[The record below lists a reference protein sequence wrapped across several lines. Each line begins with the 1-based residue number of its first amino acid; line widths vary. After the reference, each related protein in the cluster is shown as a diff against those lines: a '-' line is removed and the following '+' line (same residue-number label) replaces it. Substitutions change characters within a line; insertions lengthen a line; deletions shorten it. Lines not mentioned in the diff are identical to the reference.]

1 MTQEIKTIAGTW
13 YTINCTA
20 AVTVT
25 EIIDGEISKLVTLE
39 KSGSDCFRP
48 SGSIITIETEGKFRV
63 LPTKAPAVGVSGGGV
78 SVSFDE
84 VPTEGS
90 ANAVSSGGLYSMLM
104 SPICIGSG
112 ATAPR
117 PSAIVIG
124 QNATSSTST
133 DHIIVIGNN
142 IQTSINSAELITI
155 GRSST
160 ASAYSV
166 SLGANAK
173 TYIHGIAIGK
183 SAVATSKFST
193 AIGVGSKAADK
204 GVVAISA
211 WNDASGF
218 DNASIQTQLY
228 LIGAGSTLANT
239 YEGGEACLGYVT
251 KQTNGT
257 VLACGTRKLSELL
270 TNNTAFAPAS
280 MDLDADPP
288 TPFLPTGA
296 MEPIE
301 LPEPEVYDEEL
312 LNENTNNE

>member
-1 MTQEIKTIAGTW
+1 MKTLQSIAGKT
-13 YTINCTA
+13 YVITSPNGC
-20 AVTVT
+20 TVT
-25 EIIDGEISKLVTLE
+25 DETGLTLGTVDAGQQKVFIATGAKLQADDDSARITATFNLAPAL
-39 KSGSDCFRP
+39 GSD
-48 SGSIITIETEGKFRV
+48 
-63 LPTKAPAVGVSGGGV
+63 SGGGA
-78 SVSFDE
+78 SINFDE

-90 ANAVSSGGLYSMLM
+90 GNAVTSGGLYSKLM
-104 SPICIGSG
+104 SPICIGKG

-124 QNATSSTST
+124 QDAKSSNST
-133 DHIIVIGNN
+133 DHIILIGNN

-183 SAVATSKFST
+183 SSVATAKFST

-211 WNDASGF
+211 WNDSSGF
-218 DNASIQTQLY
+218 DNATIQTQLY

-270 TNNTAFAPAS
+270 TNNTAFAPAA

-296 MEPIE
+296 LEPIE
-301 LPEPEVYDEEL
+301 LPEPEVYH
-312 LNENTNNE
+312 ENNI